1 MKIDN
6 QLKEVSKKQSKKSLK
21 KRSKKRSEKQVK
33 KREKKKGRW
42 IKRFF
47 WFLTFNFFI
56 ICVVALA
63 GMVFIRQRLKT
74 LPVVDIQYLSTYEPS
89 VITDKDGNIIWKPT
103 DKRMTSLAYEE
114 IPEFYKTAVIEIEDK
129 DFFTNHGV
137 SVKGVANMVYGV
149 LKNKFI
155 DESYKPRGG
164 STIEQQL
171 IKNKFYGGG
180 QDYEVT
186 TRKIQE
192 LFLAVQMDQNFT
204 KEEIFTFYVNGL
216 EYAEGSTGLGTIMKT
231 YFGKSPE
238 DYKERTPET
247 IAELSYLAG
256 LSQAPTTYNLYD
268 NPENAEKRKKDVL
281 NILLTDGYISGKEY
295 VEASEFLL
303 TTNLQPRGWEAN
315 EQIEQNKKYKFYT
328 DGVMEELSHLGY
340 NINDVSLTVKTFLDP
355 EKFDAVTDLVHDPEY
370 YLDDDQ
376 QTGVAVVDK
385 DGVVVCLVGS
395 SKADDGEFNRAVSKS
410 RSSGSSMKPF
420 TAYGPL
426 LQYFG
431 DKYDTSST
439 FDTSPYK
446 YPGTNVYMN
455 NYGGGVYGNQTMQ
468 KCLRY
473 SYNTPVG
480 RIDDDILGSVRM
492 KTFLHGVGLD
502 EKDTYSSVDGIGLN
516 ISPLQSAAAYN
527 AINSGGIYTRPRF
540 IDTLT
545 FSDGSVKVVEPE
557 QTVAM
562 NPSVAYVL
570 TQILR
575 GVPGGDGT
583 AGRAAIPEYEGYAG
597 KTGSVKFDSSVKA
610 PKTYGDGG
618 SDVWYCSITNQGYAV
633 SVWCGY
639 DIPNTSPRIPSY
651 YFGQQFINRDIQK
664 LLNGDKE
671 IPNWEMPDG
680 VKKISGSGLSAHY
693 KVTDSFDL
701 GDTGI
706 NWVNLTTDNAVIK
719 QIIPDDA
726 IPDNWDQTEDDN
738 WYDYYLQYG
747 DQVPDVIDKELY
759 ERIKGQ

>member
-6 QLKEVSKKQSKKSLK
+6 QLKEDSKKPSKKIK
-21 KRSKKRSEKQVK
+21 KKT
-33 KREKKKGRW
+33 KKKGRW
-42 IKRFF
+42 MKRLF
-47 WFLTFNFFI
+47 WLFAFNFLVL
-56 ICVVALA
+56 CVVTLF

-74 LPVVDIQYLSTYEPS
+74 LPVIDIQYLSTYEPS
-89 VITDKDGNIIWKPT
+89 KILDKNGEVIWKPT
-103 DKRMTSLAYEE
+103 DRRMTSLTYEE
-114 IPEFYKTAVIEIEDK
+114 IPEFYKTAIIAVEDK
-129 DFFTNHGV
+129 DFFTNPGI

-149 LKNKFI
+149 IRHKF

-180 QDYEVT
+180 LDYEVT

-204 KEEIFTFYVNGL
+204 KEEIFAFYVNGL
-216 EYAEGSTGLGTIMKT
+216 EYSEGSTGLGTIMKT
-231 YFGKSPE
+231 YFNKTPA
-238 DYKERTPET
+238 DYTERTPET
-247 IAELSYLAG
+247 IAELAYLAG

-268 NPENAEKRKKDVL
+268 NPEEAEKRKKTVL
-281 NILLTDGYISGKEY
+281 TILRDDEIITGKEY
-295 VEASEFLL
+295 ADALNFDL
-303 TTNLQPRGWEAN
+303 TTNLQPRGWEAK
-315 EQIEQNKKYKFYT
+315 EQREQNKKYKFYT

-340 NINDVSLTVKTFLDP
+340 NINDVSLVVQTFLDP
-355 EKFDAVTDLVHDPEY
+355 EKFDAITNLVHDPEY
-370 YLDDDQ
+370 YLDENQ
-376 QTGVAVVDK
+376 QTGVAVVDTN
-385 DGVVVCLVGS
+385 GIVVGLVGS
-395 SKADDGEFNRAVSKS
+395 ARDDDSEFNRSMSKS

-431 DKYDTSST
+431 DKYNTASL
-439 FDTSPYK
+439 FDTSAYK
-446 YPGTNVYMN
+446 YPGTNTYMH
-455 NYGGGVYGNQTMQ
+455 NYGGGTYGNQPMQ

-473 SYNTPVG
+473 SYNTPVA
-480 RIDDDILGSVRM
+480 RIDDEILGSVRI

-527 AINSGGIYTRPRF
+527 AINSGGVYTRPRF

-545 FSDGSVKVVEPE
+545 FSDGSIKVIEPE

-570 TQILR
+570 AQMLK

-583 AGRAAIPEYEGYAG
+583 ARRAAIPEYKGYAG
-597 KTGSVKFDSSVKA
+597 KTGSVKFDASVKA

-618 SDVWYCSITNQGYAV
+618 SDVWFCSITNEGYAV

-651 YFGQQFINRDIQK
+651 YMGQQFINRDIQK
-664 LLNGDKE
+664 LLNGDREVADWK
-671 IPNWEMPDG
+671 MPDG
-680 VKKISGSGLSAHY
+680 VEKISGSGLSAHY

-706 NWVNLTTDNAVIK
+706 NWVSLTPENATINQIVPDDNLT
-719 QIIPDDA
+719 DD
-726 IPDNWDQTEDDN
+726 WDKNEDDK

-759 ERIKGQ
+759 ERISK

>member
-1 MKIDN
+1 
-6 QLKEVSKKQSKKSLK
+6 
-21 KRSKKRSEKQVK
+21 
-33 KREKKKGRW
+33 
-42 IKRFF
+42 
-47 WFLTFNFFI
+47 
-56 ICVVALA
+56 
-63 GMVFIRQRLKT
+63 
-74 LPVVDIQYLSTYEPS
+74 
-89 VITDKDGNIIWKPT
+89 
-103 DKRMTSLAYEE
+103 
-114 IPEFYKTAVIEIEDK
+114 
-129 DFFTNHGV
+129 
-137 SVKGVANMVYGV
+137 MVYGV
-149 LKNKFI
+149 LKNKFV
-155 DESYKPRGG
+155 DETYKPRGG

-171 IKNKFYGGG
+171 IKNKFFNGGLN
-180 QDYEVT
+180 YEVT

-192 LFLAVQMDQNFT
+192 LFLAVQMDKNFT

-231 YFGKSPE
+231 YFNKSPK
-238 DYKERTPET
+238 DYEERTPET
-247 IAELSYLAG
+247 IAELAYLAG

-268 NPENAEKRKKDVL
+268 NPENAESRKQTVL
-281 NILLTDGYISGKEY
+281 GILLADALITQKEY
-295 VEASEFLL
+295 DDAVNFSL
-303 TTNLQPRGWEAN
+303 TTNLQPRGWEAA
-315 EQIEQNKKYKFYT
+315 EQAKQNKKYKFYT

-340 NINDVSLTVKTFLDP
+340 NLNDVSLVIKTFLDR
-355 EKFDAVTDLVHDPEY
+355 EKFDSVTNLVQDPEY
-370 YLDDDQ
+370 FLDDDQ

-385 DGVVVCLVGS
+385 DGIVVCLVGS
-395 SKADDGEFNRAVSKS
+395 SKDDDGEFNRAMSKS

-431 DKYDTSST
+431 DKYTTAST
-439 FDTSPYK
+439 FDTSHYK

-455 NYGGGVYGNQTMQ
+455 NYGGGVYGSQDMR

-473 SYNTPVG
+473 SYNTPVA
-480 RIDDDILGSVRM
+480 RIDDEILGSVRM

-545 FSDGSVKVVEPE
+545 FSDGSVKVIEPE

-570 TQILR
+570 AQILK

-583 AGRAAIPEYEGYAG
+583 ARRAAIPEYAGYAG
-597 KTGSVKFDSSVKA
+597 KTGSVKFDASVKA

-618 SDVWYCSITNQGYAV
+618 SDVWFCSITNGGYAV

-651 YFGQQFINRDIQK
+651 YMGQQFINRDIQK

-671 IPNWEMPDG
+671 VPDWEMPDG
-680 VKKISGSGLSAHY
+680 VEKISGKGLYAHY
-693 KVTDSFDL
+693 KVIDSFDI

-706 NWVNLTTDNAVIK
+706 DWVNLTPENAVVKSIV
-719 QIIPDDA
+719 PDDE
-726 IPDNWDQTEDDN
+726 IPDNWDQTEDDK
-738 WYDYYLQYG
+738 WYQYYLQYG
-747 DQVPDVIDKELY
+747 RQIPDVIDKDVY
-759 ERIKGQ
+759 ERIAD